1 MYVIPGFMWPSPFF
15 MVVAVL
21 LKQAFHRIASIM
33 NKNQKVSSLVIQ
45 KTERYVIKMQK
56 IWFINIY
63 VFHEI
68 RQIEKV
74 YINIHSYVD
83 ILKKTST
90 RSRFK
95 NNNSGSLH
103 ATHTLL
109 GK

>member
-1 MYVIPGFMWPSPFF
+1 MI
-15 MVVAVL
+15 
-21 LKQAFHRIASIM
+21 
-33 NKNQKVSSLVIQ
+33 
-45 KTERYVIKMQK
+45 IKMQK
-56 IWFINIY
+56 KKWFIYIY
-63 VFHEI
+63 IFHENQ
-68 RQIEKV
+68 QIDKV

>member
-1 MYVIPGFMWPSPFF
+1 
-15 MVVAVL
+15 
-21 LKQAFHRIASIM
+21 
-33 NKNQKVSSLVIQ
+33 
-45 KTERYVIKMQK
+45 MQK

-68 RQIEKV
+68 RQIDKV

-103 ATHTLL
+103 ATHTLTAREVRSTGL
-109 GK
+109 EKKGEVKLQ

>member
-33 NKNQKVSSLVIQ
+33 NKNQKVSSKVIQ

-63 VFHEI
+63 VFQEI
-68 RQIEKV
+68 RQIDTV

-83 ILKKTST
+83 ILKKQAHEVGLKITI
-90 RSRFK
+90 
-95 NNNSGSLH
+95 
-103 ATHTLL
+103 AVVCTLRTL
-109 GK
+109 C

>member
-1 MYVIPGFMWPSPFF
+1 MYVIPGFMLPSPFF
-15 MVVAVL
+15 MVGAVL

-33 NKNQKVSSLVIQ
+33 NKNQKVSSKVIQ

-68 RQIEKV
+68 RKRDKV

-83 ILKKTST
+83 I
-90 RSRFK
+90 
-95 NNNSGSLH
+95 
-103 ATHTLL
+103 
-109 GK
+109 